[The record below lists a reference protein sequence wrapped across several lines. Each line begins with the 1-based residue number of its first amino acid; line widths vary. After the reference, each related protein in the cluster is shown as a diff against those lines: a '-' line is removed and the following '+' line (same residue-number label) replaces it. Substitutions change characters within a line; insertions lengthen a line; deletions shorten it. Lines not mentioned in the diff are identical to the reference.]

1 MKAKEMFEELGYE
14 LDERNKEML
23 YGKKPEVPK
32 RLEKIQEIEDDG
44 KYKTLLCEREPNNKE
59 IREKINQ
66 IIEYLEWL
74 DK

>member
-1 MKAKEMFEELGYE
+1 MFLDIDKVIEES
-14 LDERNKEML
+14 NKEML
-23 YGKKPEVPK
+23 YGKKPKVPK
-32 RLEKIQEIEDDG
+32 RLEKIKEIEDNG
-44 KYKTLLCEREPNNKE
+44 KYKTLLCEREPNSKE

>member
-1 MKAKEMFEELGYE
+1 MFLDIDKVIEEC
-14 LDERNKEML
+14 NKEML
-23 YGKKPEVPK
+23 YGKKPNVPK
-32 RLEKIQEIEDDG
+32 RLEKIQEVENDG
-44 KYKTLLCEREPNNKE
+44 KYDCIVSEREPDSKK